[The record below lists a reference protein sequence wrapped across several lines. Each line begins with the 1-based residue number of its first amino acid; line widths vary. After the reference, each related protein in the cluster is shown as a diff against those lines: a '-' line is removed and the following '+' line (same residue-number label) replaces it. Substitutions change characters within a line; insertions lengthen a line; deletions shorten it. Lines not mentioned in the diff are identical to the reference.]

1 MLWQLLL
8 IQAITF
14 VVLAFLLH
22 QFLYRQ
28 VSRSLG
34 RLQRLYQEN
43 RQREDELKRQREETE
58 QELRTA
64 MARHH
69 EEIGRLKA
77 EAEAAAQEMRE
88 EVLAQAK
95 AEGRRIVAEA
105 EAKRERMRAGLVAEM
120 EEKAVGLASDILGRV
135 LTAEVAQA
143 VHRGLIDSLLEE
155 IGNADGRPTDLT
167 ADTVDVVVAFP
178 LTPAQRERLH
188 AIFSST
194 MGRAVTIKET
204 TDEALVAGM
213 VLRLENV
220 VLDASLNNKLK
231 GMLAYVRE
239 TLSR

>member
-1 MLWQLLL
+1 MFWQLLL

-28 VSRSLG
+28 VSRSLA

-43 RQREDELKRQREETE
+43 RQREDELKRRREEME

-64 MARHH
+64 MVRQH
-69 EEIGRLKA
+69 EEIGRLRA
-77 EAEAAAQEMRE
+77 EAEAAAQQMRE
-88 EVLAQAK
+88 ETLAQARV
-95 AEGRRIVAEA
+95 EGRKIVAEA

-135 LTAEVAQA
+135 LTGPVAQA
-143 VHRGLIDSLLEE
+143 IHQGLIDDAIAE
-155 IGNADGRPTDLT
+155 IGNSDGRRTDLT

-188 AIFSST
+188 TIFSST
-194 MGRAVTIKET
+194 MGRAVVIKET
-204 TDEALVAGM
+204 TDEALLAGM

-220 VLDASLNNKLK
+220 VLDASLTNKLK